1 MRLYLLLVS
10 LTKTQVMVNKRE
22 RHFCA
27 HKCNCFY
34 ISKFFCGLME
44 IALTYIQYTRIKLF
58 ILLIFVWYALTQ
70 YNEMISNDTIRITLP
85 FKTSV
90 LYYNLLTIKR
100 NFKRLIDI
108 KKMSNG
114 LFYYF
119 LYYHP
124 LRILIIFCFKV
135 RDRKCE
141 FINLPQNIKKS
152 RNDSMSK

>member
-22 RHFCA
+22 RHFCV
-27 HKCNCFY
+27 HKYNCFY

-44 IALTYIQYTRIKLF
+44 IALTYIQYTTIKLF
-58 ILLIFVWYALTQ
+58 ILLIFIWYALTQ
-70 YNEMISNDTIRITLP
+70 NKYSSQLNYIYSNS
-85 FKTSV
+85 SV
-90 LYYNLLTIKR
+90 LYYNLLTNKS

-108 KKMSNG
+108 KKMSND

-152 RNDSMSK
+152 RNDTMSK